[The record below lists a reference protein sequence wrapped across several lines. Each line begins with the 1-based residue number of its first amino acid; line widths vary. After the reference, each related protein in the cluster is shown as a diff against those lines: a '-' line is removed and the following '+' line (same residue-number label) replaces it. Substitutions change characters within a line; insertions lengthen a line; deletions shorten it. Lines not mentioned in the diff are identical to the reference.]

1 MKLREM
7 IERVQMH
14 HPQMGD
20 KECVSYINQ
29 AMDDFSAK
37 TKMVIDE
44 VEKNCVADQ
53 RIYRFHE
60 ISTAPSNS
68 AKYLL
73 EAKEVYLK
81 EDGMEYEKIPRLLT
95 KPTIKDYEG
104 DED

>member
-7 IERVQMH
+7 IERIQMH

-44 VEKNCVADQ
+44 VEVNCVADQ

-60 ISTAPSNS
+60 LSTAPAQSS
-68 AKYLL
+68 KFLL

-81 EDGMEYEKIPRLLT
+81 ESGAEYEKISRLLT
-95 KPTIKDYEG
+95 KPSIKDVEV
-104 DED
+104 E